1 MKKVFEAYYVNYS
14 LCDQPAALQI
24 KRILKYQVL
33 EIFDQLYSEIYKE
46 YGVKYRK
53 VASTNMRY

>member
-1 MKKVFEAYYVNYS
+1 MKKVFEGCYVNYY

-46 YGVKYRK
+46 YGVKYF
-53 VASTNMRY
+53 VFD

>member
-1 MKKVFEAYYVNYS
+1 MKKVFEGYYVNYS
-14 LCDQPAALQI
+14 LCDQPATLQI

-46 YGVKYRK
+46 YGVKYF
-53 VASTNMRY
+53 VFD